1 MIFNIEPFLRRLDFQ
16 VLTEEKKKIASINF
30 KDVKIHAGVN
40 QNLRKQ
46 LICCLQ
52 QEKKSK
58 LAFSKEK
65 KNYKKDLI
73 VTMNDNAG
81 FLF

>member
-16 VLTEEKKKIASINF
+16 VLTVEKKKIASINF

-52 QEKKSK
+52 QEKKAN
-58 LAFSKEK
+58 LLFPKEK
-65 KNYKKDLI
+65 KLQKRTSSLQ
-73 VTMNDNAG
+73 
-81 FLF
+81 